1 MISGR
6 IVWGVVKAVLL
17 GVAGK
22 SFTIE
27 AFIAGGFIDSL
38 PGILL
43 QLVLIPLI
51 IKIIDVC
58 SGEKHN
64 K

>member
-6 IVWGVVKAVLL
+6 IVWGISKTVLL
-17 GVAGK
+17 GIAGK
-22 SFTIE
+22 GFTLE
-27 AFIAGGFIDSL
+27 AFIVGGVIDAL
-38 PGILL
+38 PGIVL

-51 IKIIDVC
+51 IKLKDLF
-58 SGEKHN
+58 SERLN